1 MKRHTLDGVE
11 AFLRVAERRSFTA
24 AAYDLGVTP
33 SAISQT
39 IRALEQRTGVPLL
52 TRSTR
57 SVGLTQA
64 GEQFL
69 ASAAPAM
76 RGLEEA
82 FDLARNFG
90 ERPVGRLRINLMRA
104 AVRPMFEPILA
115 GFCTAYPD
123 IELEICADD
132 SLVDLTAG
140 GFDAGVRL
148 GESLA
153 ADMVAVRL
161 RGPLRFVVVGTPDYL
176 DRNGRPKSIADLKSH
191 QCVRLRMP
199 SGAILPWG
207 FIDSGRD
214 VDIAVTGQ
222 VIANDYGATLLAVEQ
237 GVGLGMFA
245 ESLTATAVEAGKLEI
260 VLEDYARSSGGL
272 FLYYPERR
280 QVMPK
285 LRVFIDYLI
294 AHLHTHERG

>member
-1 MKRHTLDGVE
+1 MKRHSLDGIE

-24 AAYDLGVTP
+24 AAHDLGVTP

-39 IRALEQRTGVPLL
+39 IRALEERTGVPLL

-64 GEQFL
+64 GEQFM
-69 ASAAPAM
+69 ANAAPAM

-82 FDLARNFG
+82 FDAARNFG

-104 AVRPMFEPILA
+104 AIRPLFEPILA
-115 GFCTAYPD
+115 GFCAAYPD

-132 SLVDLTAG
+132 SLIDLTAG

-161 RGPLRFVVVGTPDYL
+161 KGPLRFLVAGTPDYL
-176 DRNGRPKSIADLKSH
+176 DRFGRPTSIADLKYH
-191 QCVRLRMP
+191 QCVRLRLP
-199 SGAILPWG
+199 SGVIMPWR
-207 FIDSGRD
+207 FLDNGRD
-214 VDIAVTGQ
+214 VDVTVSGP
-222 VIANDYGATLLAVEQ
+222 VIANDYEATLLAVEQ

-245 ESLTATAVEAGKLEI
+245 ESITARSVASGRLET
-260 VLEDYARSSGGL
+260 VLEEFACFSGGL
-272 FLYYPERR
+272 YLYYPERR

-285 LRVFIDYLI
+285 LRVFIDYLV
-294 AHLHTHERG
+294 AHIHATGQS